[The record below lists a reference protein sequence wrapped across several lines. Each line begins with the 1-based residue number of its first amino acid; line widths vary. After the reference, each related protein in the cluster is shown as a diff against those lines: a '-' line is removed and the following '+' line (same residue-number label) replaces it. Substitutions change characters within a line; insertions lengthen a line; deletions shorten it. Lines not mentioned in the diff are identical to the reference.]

1 MLAPFTFRVSVLTS
15 AYTLCL
21 PTGSSWEKQS
31 SVDQRGLLKT
41 IIKSPAEVKQ
51 KRTVHTDVLLFVFLE
66 CLKYFWIN
74 SLSDTYKRLF
84 FFFFAIFL
92 MKQIL

>member
-1 MLAPFTFRVSVLTS
+1 MGVILGKAE
-15 AYTLCL
+15 
-21 PTGSSWEKQS
+21 SSE
-31 SVDQRGLLKT
+31 DQRGLLKT
-41 IIKSPAEVKQ
+41 IIKPPAEVKQ
-51 KRTVHTDVLLFVFLE
+51 KRSVYTDILLFVFLE

-74 SLSDTYKRLF
+74 PLPDTYMRSF

>member
-1 MLAPFTFRVSVLTS
+1 MRAPFTFRVSVLKS

-41 IIKSPAEVKQ
+41 IKSPAKVKQ
-51 KRTVHTDVLLFVFLE
+51 KCTVHTDVLLFVFLE

-84 FFFFAIFL
+84 FFLLSFS
-92 MKQIL
+92 